1 MKVII
6 DFKNLKEPDN
16 MAYTNTGLAPIAP
29 LVEEIEMFADYC
41 NPNIKNI
48 HLELEED
55 KNWSLFRS
63 EKLFQVISW
72 YTRTYFSNSENI
84 SIEIKLD
91 NENSN

>member
-6 DFKNLKEPDN
+6 DFKNLKEPDTV
-16 MAYTNTGLAPIAP
+16 AYTNTGLRPIKP
-29 LVEEIEMFADYC
+29 LVEEIEWFEHYL
-41 NPNIKNI
+41 NIKSI
-48 HLELEED
+48 HLEFEED

-84 SIEIKLD
+84 SIEIKL
-91 NENSN
+91 ECTQ